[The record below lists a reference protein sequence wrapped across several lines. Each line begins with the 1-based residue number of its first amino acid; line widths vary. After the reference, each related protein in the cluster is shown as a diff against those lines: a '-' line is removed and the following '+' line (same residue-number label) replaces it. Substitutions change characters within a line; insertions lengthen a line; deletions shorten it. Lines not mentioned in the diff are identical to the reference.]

1 MIKPGDKVS
10 LFNNIGKQGK
20 VIGLIPIQ
28 VQTYFT
34 GGSATNSWRI
44 RIEWNDGT
52 TTEENISDVMRL
64 E

>member
-20 VIGLIPIQ
+20 VIDLIPIQ

-44 RIEWNDGT
+44 LIEWKDGT